1 MFLKKAGHLYP
12 WGQSLDGYLFAQTES
27 QVVGA
32 ELERVSPKVP
42 VLFERDAMFY
52 ANVEKRPVEK
62 VSARDMRVP
71 LEIRPGGLFG
81 YYDTAGGDMG
91 RGEGPTFEKATISTV
106 NFKYAVEWHKK
117 AQWATDDARKSV
129 VNSVKHLLANSMK
142 EFRRMVDAQLMT
154 AGDGV
159 CGVISNVSGT
169 GPYTLTLGTDGFGT
183 RLLRFGQK
191 VNVYNSTLATPRTPG
206 DERAITAID
215 HEAAT
220 ITIAGGAITGITAGD
235 KIVASGLTGANPV
248 GILGVPYHHSN
259 ASTGT
264 WLGMARSDFP
274 EIRANRIN
282 AAGALALPH
291 ARRALNKIGE
301 RLGMENG
308 LKLKAWM
315 HPCQAQA
322 YEELG
327 ILISQINK
335 SPSAKEGLD
344 LYFDVQ
350 QIAGVPIRKHNNW
363 DKTRIDFVVDEVWGR
378 AEMKPAGF
386 YEEEGRRLFEVRG
399 ASGGVAAATLFYL
412 VASFNTFINQP
423 PGCSYIDALT
433 KPTGY

>member
-1 MFLKKAGHLYP
+1 M
-12 WGQSLDGYLFAQTES
+12 AQTES
-27 QVVGA
+27 QVVAA
-32 ELERVSPKVP
+32 ELERVAPKVP
-42 VLFERDAMFY
+42 LLFERDAMFY
-52 ANVEKRPVEK
+52 ANVEKRPVEV
-62 VSARDMRVP
+62 VSARDMRIP

-81 YYDTAGGDMG
+81 YYDIAGGDLG

-117 AQWATDDARKSV
+117 TQWATDNARKAV
-129 VNSVKHLLANSMK
+129 VNSVQHLLANAMK
-142 EFRRMVDAQLMT
+142 EFRRMVDANLMT

-159 CGVISNVSGT
+159 LGVVSAVST
-169 GPYTLTLGTDGFGT
+169 NTLTLGTDGYGT
-183 RLLRFGQK
+183 RLLRHGQK
-191 VNVYNSTLATPRTPG
+191 FNLYDTTLATNRTAG
-206 DERAITAID
+206 DERQITQVD
-215 HEAAT
+215 HETKIVTYSGAA
-220 ITIAGGAITGITAGD
+220 IVGQTATD
-235 KIVASGLTGANPV
+235 KVVASGLSGANPV

-264 WLGMARSDFP
+264 WLGLSRATYP

-301 RLGMENG
+301 RLGQENG
-308 LKLKAWM
+308 LKLKAWL

-327 ILISQINK
+327 QLVTQINK
-335 SPSAKEGLD
+335 TPNDKEKLD

-350 QIAGVPIRKHNNW
+350 QIAGVPARKHFNW
-363 DKTRIDFVVDEVWGR
+363 DKKRIDMVVDEVWGR

-399 ASGGVAAATLFYL
+399 PSGGVAAATLFYL
-412 VASFNTFINQP
+412 VASFNTFVNQP
-423 PGCSYIDALT
+423 PGLSYIDNLDI
-433 KPTGY
+433 PTGY